1 MDYVGH
7 DRSCVAYSSGTL
19 SDATRLSSLTGL
31 TTPFLILLEA
41 PALFLALSFREC
53 HTPEAGCPGTSLLGT
68 SVNRGNLHPPW
79 GGASIREHH
88 LASKNRVYIQCS
100 NRHLL
105 TKK

>member
-53 HTPEAGCPGTSLLGT
+53 HTPEAGFPRTPLLGI
-68 SVNRGNLHPPW
+68 SVNRGNRV
-79 GGASIREHH
+79 ASGMQGR
-88 LASKNRVYIQCS
+88 
-100 NRHLL
+100 
-105 TKK
+105 

>member
-53 HTPEAGCPGTSLLGT
+53 HTPEAGFSGTSLLGN
-68 SVNRGNLHPPW
+68 SVNRGNRV
-79 GGASIREHH
+79 ASGMQGR
-88 LASKNRVYIQCS
+88 
-100 NRHLL
+100 
-105 TKK
+105 